1 MAVAEPRP
9 PDPSRPRYSD
19 RPFPSYRFVPGQSP
33 HPRRDP
39 RGHSFEQAEPG
50 PILLPPGEWRR
61 SNEYLYGIDLY
72 NHAYWWECH
81 EVFERL
87 WHKAGHETEQGNFFK
102 AIIQL
107 AAMNLKCFIGN
118 HQAAENLA
126 LSGITRL
133 EMVPDSYMGVDVA
146 GLIVELRQR
155 TARSHWYAPSIRLD
169 VPDRESGEALISG
182 Q

>member
-1 MAVAEPRP
+1 MAEPRP
-9 PDPSRPRYSD
+9 PDPSCPRYSD

-39 RGHSFEQAEPG
+39 RGHSFGQAEPE

-87 WHKAGHETEQGNFFK
+87 WHEAGHETEQGNFFK

-107 AAMNLKCFIGN
+107 AAANLKLFAGN
-118 HQAAENLA
+118 NKAAGNL
-126 LSGITRL
+126 LRSGIIRL
-133 EMVPDSYMGVDVA
+133 QRVPDSYMGIAVA
-146 GLIVELRQR
+146 SLTENLQQR
-155 TARSHWYAPSIRLD
+155 IRRSLCYAPSIRLN
-169 VPDRESGEALISG
+169 V
-182 Q
+182 